1 MQKSVLEMIKDS
13 GSGKWRVALNLIF
26 LVLVIVREVNSQV
39 LFQYRILAVAFND
52 VAYQIIFY
60 GDLH

>member
-1 MQKSVLEMIKDS
+1 MIKDS

-26 LVLVIVREVNSQV
+26 LVLVIVREVNAQV

-52 VAYQIIFY
+52 VAYQSIIY